1 VLGFG
6 SRAAR
11 PASLGRSRDDIERLH
26 RSTTPCPFT
35 RRCNPGG
42 RCARFQL
49 YCGPNRQRSF
59 PEELPRLSFGRQ
71 RPLGIRVSF
80 FFRTAL
86 ISGESCCRTHPCL
99 HVVSLTLHLAN
110 AVDTP
115 NDVADSSSDST
126 PYVVGSDSIVPTRV
140 RSRGRHMLYHPLRCR
155 VVGCTF
161 GSTES
166 KPMRKDHMRQHI
178 RNMHTKVGK
187 TD

>member
-115 NDVADSSSDST
+115 NDVADSSSDSSLPVYAPVDAICFIT
-126 PYVVGSDSIVPTRV
+126 PCVAASLAV
-140 RSRGRHMLYHPLRCR
+140 RLAAPSQSQCGR
-155 VVGCTF
+155 
-161 GSTES
+161 
-166 KPMRKDHMRQHI
+166 I
-178 RNMHTKVGK
+178 I
-187 TD
+187 

>member
-1 VLGFG
+1 MCTLPALLRAKQAAQFPRGTTSALLRTTAP
-6 SRAAR
+6 SR
-11 PASLGRSRDDIERLH
+11 
-26 RSTTPCPFT
+26 
-35 RRCNPGG
+35 NPGE
-42 RCARFQL
+42 F
-49 YCGPNRQRSF
+49 
-59 PEELPRLSFGRQ
+59 
-71 RPLGIRVSF
+71 F